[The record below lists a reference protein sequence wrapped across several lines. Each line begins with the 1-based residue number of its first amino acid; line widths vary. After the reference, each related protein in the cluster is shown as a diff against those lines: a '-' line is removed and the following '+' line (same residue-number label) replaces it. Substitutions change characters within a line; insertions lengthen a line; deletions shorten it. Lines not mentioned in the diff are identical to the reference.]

1 MKAICT
7 LIFVL
12 LAGTA
17 YGQSKL
23 RPCAGLDKTLWGSCF
38 GTFIY
43 NANNQLKGSKYV
55 GEFNGPS
62 FDGQGTL
69 FRVDGSIG
77 LGEWKSD
84 KPHGKFIEYR
94 ADGSIERSGIFVNG
108 KLTQPQ
114 YIDPNSFTSISR
126 NSTAPA
132 VSDSPRQT
140 IAIATETCERTYQ
153 LIDSLKKIHCLDKF
167 SISKKIIK
175 NHNKTLIDLVK
186 NSLCWSLAIPTEAS
200 CNIIGFSSA
209 WPSHCGMSL
218 TMELRNKEALDRCE
232 VTGCKCSLVISS
244 NDIVDDQLF
253 FSYATPDINLVVKDN
268 TLKKIGPDIN
278 KNFESENKQLVN
290 KPSGLSI
297 LVTNTNPDL
306 NGEFT
311 LNIKVDSILKNL
323 KVNNKEIPVSQDFF
337 YKLNRL
343 ATIGQESHFVVE
355 AEDINGNKANQTLSV
370 MRKLNLSNTVFAEL
384 SPLDIVK
391 SNKKDAVA
399 ILIGIEKY
407 KNLPKADFAN
417 SDARV
422 FYDYAIRALG
432 IDPENI
438 KLLVDQ
444 DAEQAE
450 ILRTLKSWLP
460 ARVRPSTN
468 IFLYY
473 SGHGLPTSDG
483 KGLYLLPVGA
493 DKDFVDRTSLLQAE
507 INSLLQAAKAKSVT
521 IFLDSCYSGTGRTGE
536 TIVANARPI
545 SLKLSESVFP
555 PEFNVISASQ
565 NDQISSSSPD
575 LKHGIFSYYL
585 MKGME
590 GDADINKDG
599 IVSFGE
605 MHSYLTEKVTK
616 HSSMDNRIQIPQ
628 FLGDPNKVL
637 ISR

>member
-1 MKAICT
+1 MKT
-7 LIFVL
+7 LFALIISL

-23 RPCAGLDKTLWGSCF
+23 LPCVGQDKTLWGSCF

-43 NANNQLKGSKYV
+43 SANNQLKGNKYV
-55 GEFNGPS
+55 GEFSGQI

-69 FRVDGSIG
+69 FRNDGSIG
-77 LGEWKSD
+77 LGEWKGD

-94 ADGSIERSGIFVNG
+94 ADGSIERSGIFVQG
-108 KLTQPQ
+108 KLVTPQ

-126 NSTAPA
+126 NSTASA
-132 VSDSPRQT
+132 VSEPPRQT
-140 IAIATETCERTYQ
+140 IASAAATCELPYQ
-153 LIDSLKKIHCLDKF
+153 LTDSLKKIHCLDKF
-167 SISKKIIK
+167 SISKKISQI
-175 NHNKTLIDLVK
+175 HNKPLIDLAK
-186 NSLCWSLAIPTEAS
+186 NSMCWSIAIPTEGS
-200 CNIIGFSSA
+200 CNLIGFSSSFPA
-209 WPSHCGMSL
+209 HCGMSL
-218 TMELRNKEALDRCE
+218 GIDIRNKEALDSCE
-232 VTGCKCSLVISS
+232 SPGCKCSLVISS
-244 NDIVDDQLF
+244 NEIVDDQLF
-253 FSYATPDINLVVKDN
+253 FSYAIPESNLVVKDN
-268 TLKKIGPDIN
+268 TVKKIGPDAN
-278 KNFESENKQLVN
+278 KNLESENKQLVN
-290 KPSGLSI
+290 KSSGFSI
-297 LVTNTNPDL
+297 LVTNSNPDL

-311 LNIKVDSILKNL
+311 LSIKVDSILKNL

-355 AEDINGNKANQTLSV
+355 AEDIIGNKASQTLSV
-370 MRKLNLSNTVFAEL
+370 MRKLNQSNSVFAEL
-384 SPLDIVK
+384 SPVDIVK

-432 IDPENI
+432 IGPENI

-460 ARVRPSTN
+460 SRVKPSTN

-493 DKDFVDRTSLLQAE
+493 DKDFVDRTALLQAE

-536 TIVANARPI
+536 TIIANARPI

-616 HSSMDNRIQIPQ
+616 HASMVNRIQIPQ

-637 ISR
+637 ISK